1 MGVNNIMRRIVL
13 YFSLTMLV
21 TACGKKGPLI
31 FPEMLMPAAPQ
42 NVSLQQVGNSMK
54 LSFTPPSKDLAGR
67 TLTGVSGITIVR
79 RDEPVGQPLGCSAC
93 TTDFA
98 PFRKLN
104 LDLLPPDTRR
114 YGSLL
119 VLLDGDV
126 QPGRAYSYLLSAVT
140 KENLESK
147 FSAPVMA
154 VVIAAPLPP
163 VLQAISQPTEIHL
176 EFVGIPPQV
185 GAIAGYNVYR
195 SVKGEVFPFLPLN
208 REPLA
213 TNRFV
218 DVGLERGVSY
228 VYGVRTVVRL
238 PSGNNA
244 ESVLSNEVEARL
256 KDDE

>member
-1 MGVNNIMRRIVL
+1 MRHVVVFIFLIMFI
-13 YFSLTMLV
+13 

-31 FPEMLMPAAPQ
+31 YPEMLMPAAPL

-54 LSFTPPSKDLAGR
+54 LAFSPPSKDLAGR
-67 TLTGVSGITIVR
+67 TLSGVSGITIVR
-79 RDEPVGQPLGCSAC
+79 RDEPVGQSPGCSSC

-114 YGSLL
+114 YGNLL
-119 VLLDGDV
+119 VVLDGDV

-147 FSAPVMA
+147 FSAPIMA
-154 VVIAAPLPP
+154 VMVAAPLPP

-176 EFVGIPPQV
+176 EFVGIPPLEGV
-185 GAIAGYNVYR
+185 IAGYNVYR
-195 SVKGEVFPFLPLN
+195 SVKGEAFSFLPLN
-208 REPLA
+208 REPLTA
-213 TNRFV
+213 NRFV

-228 VYGVRTVVRL
+228 VYGVRSVVLL
-238 PSGNNA
+238 PSGTNA
-244 ESVLSNEVEARL
+244 ESVLSNEVAARL